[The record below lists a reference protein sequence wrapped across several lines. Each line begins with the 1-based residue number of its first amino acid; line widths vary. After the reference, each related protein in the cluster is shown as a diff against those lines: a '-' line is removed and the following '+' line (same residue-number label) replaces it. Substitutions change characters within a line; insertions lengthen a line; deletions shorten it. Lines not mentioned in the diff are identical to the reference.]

1 MLEVNNFNAIRISL
15 ASPEQIRSWSHGEVT
30 KPETINYRTLKP
42 ERDGLFCERIFGPT
56 KDWECYCGKYK
67 RVRYKGVICDKCGV
81 EVARSKVRRE
91 RMGHIQL
98 AAPVSHIWYVKGTP
112 SRLGLLLDVSP
123 RNLERVLY
131 FANYMVTDVD
141 QEAVKA
147 MLESLGKERDEQIK
161 LIEAEANSRIDGR
174 KASQQ
179 SESSNLTS
187 SAASRKT
194 QLDAELKER
203 LETLE
208 AEAADVRGRV
218 KGLLKQAA
226 PEEIAFHNRI
236 IARQDEML
244 NSDRLSELDEII
256 GQEREKIEHE
266 IQTLQSDTKAMA
278 EGEADQR
285 SYVYQQEV
293 EQILGKMNSDISAI
307 REGTENKIDDLEDLL
322 EKHLKKEYQLLTEN
336 RYRELRENY
345 GNLFKA
351 GMGAEAVYSIV
362 KDMEMDSMAS
372 ELRLKIQTESGQRR
386 KKSTKRLRVVEAFRK
401 SGNRPEWMIF
411 TILPVIPPDLRPMVQ
426 LDGGRFA
433 TSDLNDLYRRVIN
446 RNNRLQRLK
455 ELGAPEIIIRNEK
468 RMLQEAVDALIDN
481 GRRGRVVSG
490 SGKHK
495 LKSLSDMLK
504 GKQGRFR
511 QNLLGKR
518 VDYSGRS
525 VIVVGPDLRLHQC
538 GLPKKMALELF
549 KPFVMRRLVEKSY
562 AHNIKSAKRIV
573 ERVRPEVWDVL
584 EEVIKDYLVLLNR
597 APTLHRLGIQAFEAV
612 LIEGSAIQLHPLVC
626 KAYNADFDGDQMAVH
641 VPLSRKAQE
650 EARDRMLSV
659 YNLLRPSNGEPVITP
674 TQDIILGCYYL
685 TIERPG
691 AAGEGKM
698 FSSFQEA
705 LLAYETSQILAPTSV
720 ERTLHLQAPIRVL
733 VPEYLQEAVAERQRR
748 DNAAAAKNGQPEP
761 YPVINP
767 RVFTTTVGRVLFI
780 EQLPKVLAS
789 YYITEQNSW
798 VGSNRLGE
806 IIAECHRL
814 YGSAATAVVA
824 DRMKRL
830 GFKYSTKGGISI
842 GVSDVEIPH
851 KKYELLEDADKKVIQ
866 IERQYKRGLLTEA
879 ERYRQTIETWE
890 ETRALVSDEVKNSLN
905 PFGSLA
911 MMTTSGAKG
920 NIKQISQMSG
930 MRGLMADPSGR
941 VIELPIRSNFR
952 EGLTVQE
959 YFISTH
965 GARKGLADTAIRTAD
980 SGYLTRRLVDVAQD
994 VIIFTEDCETE
1005 QGIPLKEMDASEGGR
1020 VTESFE
1026 RRILGRIAA
1035 APISDPAT
1043 GEIICDRNEELDEVR
1058 SKAIAAAGIKE
1069 VYVRSPLSCMAQFG
1083 VCRYCYGRNLAK
1095 GKLVE
1100 IGEAVGIIAAQ
1111 SIGEPGT
1118 QLTMR
1123 TFHTGGV
1130 AGADITSGLPRVEEL
1145 FEARVP
1151 KAQAILSEIDG
1162 TVEILQEGDIRKLK
1176 VVSME
1181 YYTDQYEI
1189 PDNYEVLVREGD
1201 EVSDNTALA
1210 RSNVTDGDDVIAA
1223 RLNGR
1228 VSMNGNQLVIRHEER
1243 EERDYDVPHAAE
1255 LRVTPGQHVK
1265 AGEAL
1270 TLGSSNPQEILHI
1283 LGTEAVQRYLIDEV
1297 QRVYRS
1303 QGVNTNEKHMEITV
1317 RQMLRKVQIET
1328 QGDTD
1333 LLSGELVDRFA
1344 YEEINSRVLAEGGE
1358 PATAQTVLLGV
1369 TKAALKVDS
1378 FLSAASFQE
1387 TTRVLTE
1394 AAIQGMTDR
1403 LHGLKENVIIGKLIP
1418 AGSGIDHRSKK
1429 KSKVPLSELL
1439 DIDPD
1444 NAEQL
1449 AHLAE
1454 LEEEIDETPPQV
1466 PEILM
1471 HLPQGINTNGNLVLD
1486 GTAADLDDEVVEEE
1500 AVASDNG
1507 LEALLRAISGGA
1519 GATQSLQDAGDDD
1532 SDLDTDPAE
1541 EADSEDEDLEEV

>member
-1 MLEVNNFNAIRISL
+1 MLEVNDFNAIRISL
-15 ASPEQIRSWSHGEVT
+15 ASPEQIRAWSHGEVT

-112 SRLGLLLDVSP
+112 SRLGLLLDISP

-131 FANYMVTDVD
+131 FATYIVTEVD
-141 QEAVKA
+141 KDAIVA
-147 MLESLGKERDEQIK
+147 MIERIK
-161 LIEAEANSRIDGR
+161 LEGEEHIKQLEAGANERVGS
-174 KASQQ
+174 KQ
-179 SESSNLTS
+179 SELKGEITNLLG
-187 SAASRKT
+187 SATNTREKAQQELEKDLEQFDEEVGQMRA
-194 QLDAELKER
+194 QL
-203 LETLE
+203 
-208 AEAADVRGRV
+208 RGLRN
-218 KGLLKQAA
+218 QAT
-226 PEEIAFHNRI
+226 PEEIGFKSRI
-236 IARQDEML
+236 IARPSEMI
-244 NSDRLSELDEII
+244 NDDRLAEFDEIVADM
-256 GQEREKIEHE
+256 REEMM
-266 IQTLQSDTKAMA
+266 QRGARDVSGVQNAAYA
-278 EGEADQR
+278 EKDQR
-285 SYVYQQEV
+285 EYVHQQEM
-293 EQILGKMNSDISAI
+293 EQIQGKLNADVATA
-307 REGTENKIDDLEDLL
+307 RAELETKIDDLESL
-322 EKHLKKEYQLLTEN
+322 ERLQLLNEN
-336 RYRELRENY
+336 KYRELRENF
-345 GNLFKA
+345 GSVFKA

-362 KDMEMDSMAS
+362 KEMDMDKMAS
-372 ELRLKIQTESGQRR
+372 ELRADIQVQSGQKR
-386 KKSTKRLRVVEAFRK
+386 KKSTKRLRVIEAFRK

-411 TILPVIPPDLRPMVQ
+411 TVLPVIPPDLRPMVQ

-525 VIVVGPDLRLHQC
+525 VIVVGPDLKLHQC

-549 KPFVMRRLVEKSY
+549 KPFVMRRLVERGY

-573 ERVRPEVWDVL
+573 ERVKPEVWDVL

-641 VPLSRKAQE
+641 VPLSRAAQE

-674 TQDIILGCYYL
+674 SQDIVLGCYYL
-685 TIERPG
+685 TIARPDS
-691 AAGEGKM
+691 AGEGRL
-698 FSSFQEA
+698 FSSFEEA
-705 LLAYETSQILAPTSV
+705 LLAYETSQIMSPTSA
-720 ERTLHLQAPIRVL
+720 ERSLHIEALIRVQTPEHL
-733 VPEYLQEAVAERQRR
+733 VEAVSDRQKR
-748 DNAAAAKNGQPEP
+748 DNERAVAAAKAQAEKDGVEFDEAQVMLPTLRP
-761 YPVINP
+761 HG
-767 RVFTTTVGRVLFI
+767 RVYQTTVGRILFL
-780 EQLPKVLAS
+780 ETLPKKLQS
-789 YYITEQNSW
+789 YYIREYNDW
-798 VGSNRLGE
+798 VGAGRLGE
-806 IIAECHRL
+806 LIGECHRL

-824 DRMKRL
+824 DRLKKL

-842 GVSDVEIPH
+842 GVEDVEIPPE
-851 KKYELLEDADKKVIQ
+851 KEELLKEADVKVANIDK
-866 IERQYKRGLLTEA
+866 QYRRGLLTES
-879 ERYRQTIETWE
+879 ERYRQTINVWE
-890 ETRALVSDEVKNSLN
+890 ETRNKVSNAVSANLN
-905 PFGSLA
+905 RFGSLY

-920 NIKQISQMSG
+920 NIRQISQMSG
-930 MRGLMADPSGR
+930 MRGLMADPTGQ

-965 GARKGLADTAIRTAD
+965 GARKGLADTALRTAD
-980 SGYLTRRLVDVAQD
+980 SGYLTRRLVDVSQD
-994 VIIFTEDCETE
+994 VIVMTEDCETE
-1005 QGIPLKEMDASEGGR
+1005 QGIVLSETDANEGGR
-1020 VTESFE
+1020 VTEAFDK
-1026 RRILGRIAA
+1026 RILGRMAA
-1035 APISDPAT
+1035 SPITDPET
-1043 GEIICDRNEELDEVR
+1043 GELICDRNEELDEVR
-1058 SKAIAAAGIKE
+1058 SKKVVKAGVKQI
-1069 VYVRSPLSCMAQFG
+1069 YVRSALACQSQHG
-1083 VCRYCYGRNLAK
+1083 ICRYCYGRSLAM

-1130 AGADITSGLPRVEEL
+1130 AGSDITSGLPRVEEL

-1151 KAQAILSEIDG
+1151 KIQAILSETDG
-1162 TVEILQEGDIRKLK
+1162 VVELHEENGIRKLK
-1176 VVSME
+1176 IISTE
-1181 YYTDQYEI
+1181 YYNDSYDI
-1189 PDNYEVLVREGD
+1189 PANYELAVRDGD
-1201 EVSDNTALA
+1201 EVGENTTLA
-1210 RSNVTDGDDVIAA
+1210 RSNMTDSDEIVASRLSGRISVSSDRQIVIH
-1223 RLNGR
+1223 
-1228 VSMNGNQLVIRHEER
+1228 HEER
-1243 EERDYDVPHAAE
+1243 EDRDYDVPHAVE
-1255 LRVTPGQHVK
+1255 LKMQPGQTVK
-1265 AGEAL
+1265 AGDPL
-1270 TLGSSNPQEILHI
+1270 TSGSSNPQEILHI

-1303 QGVNTNEKHMEITV
+1303 QGVNTNEKHMEVII
-1317 RQMLRKVQIET
+1317 RQMLRKVQIDS

-1333 LLSGELVDRFA
+1333 LLTGELVDRFA
-1344 YEEINSRVLAEGGE
+1344 YEEINAKVLAEGGE

-1394 AAIQGMTDR
+1394 AAIQGSIDR

-1418 AGSGIDHRSKK
+1418 AGSGISTYRPKK

-1439 DIDPD
+1439 DVDPD
-1444 NAEQL
+1444 DEVALARVRRLEEEYVDEPVADLLPEVRQQLEQQAIAAQGLTALVTEPNEEFEDFEAEPEM
-1449 AHLAE
+1449 E
-1454 LEEEIDETPPQV
+1454 LEEEE
-1466 PEILM
+1466 L
-1471 HLPQGINTNGNLVLD
+1471 
-1486 GTAADLDDEVVEEE
+1486 EV
-1500 AVASDNG
+1500 
-1507 LEALLRAISGGA
+1507 GA
-1519 GATQSLQDAGDDD
+1519 
-1532 SDLDTDPAE
+1532 E
-1541 EADSEDEDLEEV
+1541 

>member
-15 ASPEQIRSWSHGEVT
+15 ASPEQIRAWSHGEVT

-98 AAPVSHIWYVKGTP
+98 AAPVSHIWFVKGTP
-112 SRLGLLLDVSP
+112 SRLGLLLDISP

-131 FANYMVTDVD
+131 FATYIVTEIDN
-141 QEAVKA
+141 EAIKRLNEQ
-147 MLESLGKERDEQIK
+147 LEAERDAKIK
-161 LIEAEANSRIDGR
+161 QLEAEANSKIDDKRRTLAGDV
-174 KASQQ
+174 
-179 SESSNLTS
+179 SNLRQ
-187 SAASRKT
+187 SADSRKG
-194 QLDAELKER
+194 QLDDELAQR
-203 LETLE
+203 LSEFD
-208 AEAADVRGRV
+208 AEADEFRAGI
-218 KGLLKQAA
+218 LKLRNQAA
-226 PEEIAFHNRI
+226 PEEIAFRNQM
-236 IARQDEML
+236 IARQDEMI
-244 NSDRLSELDEII
+244 NDNRLAELDEII
-256 GQEREKIEHE
+256 SNEREKIERE
-266 IQTLQSDTKAMA
+266 IRTQQDNTQALV
-278 EGEADQR
+278 EGERDQLQ
-285 SYVYQQEV
+285 YVRQQEIDQV
-293 EQILGKMNSDISAI
+293 VGKLNADIAAI
-307 REGTENKIDDLEDLL
+307 RSEYENKVEDLESIHRL
-322 EKHLKKEYQLLTEN
+322 QLLNEN
-336 RYRELRENY
+336 KYRELRENY
-345 GNLFKA
+345 GNVFKA
-351 GMGAEAVYSIV
+351 GMGAEAVYQIV
-362 KDMEMDSMAS
+362 KEMDLDKMAS
-372 ELRLKIQTESGQRR
+372 ELRQEIQVLSGQR
-386 KKSTKRLRVVEAFRK
+386 KKKATKRLRVVEAFRK

-549 KPFVMRRLVEKSY
+549 KPFVMRRLVERGY

-573 ERVRPEVWDVL
+573 ERVKPEVWDVL

-650 EARDRMLSV
+650 EARERMLSV
-659 YNLLRPSNGEPVITP
+659 YNLLRPSNGLPVVTP
-674 TQDIILGCYYL
+674 HQDIILGCYYL
-685 TIERPG
+685 TIARPG
-691 AAGEGKM
+691 AAGEGKL
-698 FSSFQEA
+698 FSTFEEA
-705 LLAYETSQILAPTSV
+705 LLAYETGVIHSPNSQ
-720 ERTLHLQAPIRVL
+720 ERPLHIEAIIRVGT
-733 VPEYLQEAVAERQRR
+733 PEHLIEAVKNRQEQM
-748 DNAAAAKNGQPEP
+748 NAQARKKNEPEP
-761 YPVINP
+761 YPNP
-767 RVFTTTVGRVLFI
+767 NGRVFDTTVGRILFL
-780 EQLPKVLAS
+780 ESLPKKLQEFYVK
-789 YYITEQNSW
+789 EVNDW
-798 VGSNRLGE
+798 VGSGRLDDIMGE
-806 IIAECHRL
+806 CYRL
-814 YGSAATAVVA
+814 YGPVPTAVVA
-824 DRMKRL
+824 DRLKRL
-830 GFKYSTKGGISI
+830 GFKYSTRGGISI
-842 GVSDVEIPH
+842 GVEDVEIPPN
-851 KKYELLEDADKKVIQ
+851 KDELLAEADKRVEV
-866 IERQYKRGLLTEA
+866 IERQFKRGLLTEN
-879 ERYRQTIETWE
+879 ERYKQVIRVWDETKDRV
-890 ETRALVSDEVKNSLN
+890 TNAVKDHLN
-905 PFGSLA
+905 PFGSLY

-920 NIKQISQMSG
+920 NIRQISQMSG
-930 MRGLMADPSGR
+930 MRGLMADPTGKT
-941 VIELPIRSNFR
+941 IEIPVRSNFR
-952 EGLTVQE
+952 EGLSVME
-959 YFISTH
+959 YFITTH
-965 GARKGLADTAIRTAD
+965 GARKGLADTALRTAD

-994 VIIFTEDCETE
+994 VIVSSLDCGSE
-1005 QGIPLKEMDASEGGR
+1005 QGIVLSETDATDSGR
-1020 VTESFE
+1020 ITERFE
-1026 RRILGRIAA
+1026 RRILGRMAA
-1035 APISDPAT
+1035 ADIVDSE
-1043 GEIICDRNEELDEVR
+1043 GNLIVERNHELDEEVVR
-1058 SKAIAAAGIKE
+1058 HIARTGIKQ
-1069 VYVRSPLSCMAQFG
+1069 VYVRSPLACQSEFG
-1083 VCRYCYGRNLAK
+1083 VCQMCYGRNLAN

-1100 IGEAVGIIAAQ
+1100 QGEAVGIIAAQ

-1130 AGADITSGLPRVEEL
+1130 AGSDITSGLPRVEEL

-1151 KAQAILSEIDG
+1151 KSQSILSEIDG
-1162 TVEILQEGDIRKLK
+1162 TVEIYQEEAIRKLK
-1176 VVSME
+1176 VVSVD
-1181 YYTDQYEI
+1181 YYTEQHDI
-1189 PDNYEVLVREGD
+1189 PATYMLEVQEGQ
-1201 EVSDNTALA
+1201 EVQDGAVLA
-1210 RSNVTDGDDVIAA
+1210 RSNLQGDETVIAA
-1223 RLNGR
+1223 RLTGKVLMPEPGR
-1228 VSMNGNQLVIRHEER
+1228 IIVRY
-1243 EERDYDVPHAAE
+1243 EERDEREYEVPHAAE
-1255 LRVTPGQHVK
+1255 LLVQTGDKVR
-1265 AGEAL
+1265 AGDAL
-1270 TLGSSNPQEILHI
+1270 TGGSKNPQEILHI

-1317 RQMLRKVQIET
+1317 RQMLRKVQVET
-1328 QGDTD
+1328 PGDTD
-1333 LLSGELVDRFA
+1333 LLPGELIDRFA

-1369 TKAALKVDS
+1369 TKAALKTDS

-1394 AAIQGMTDR
+1394 AAINGSIDR
-1403 LHGLKENVIIGKLIP
+1403 LRGLKENVIIGKLIP
-1418 AGSGIDHRSKK
+1418 AGSGVRHKPKK
-1429 KSKVPLSELL
+1429 KTKVPLSQLL

-1444 NAEQL
+1444 NSDDLLRL
-1449 AHLAE
+1449 AS
-1454 LEEEIDETPPQV
+1454 LEEEIEDMPEQK

-1471 HLPQGINTNGNLVLD
+1471 QLPQVAIVPE
-1486 GTAADLDDEVVEEE
+1486 ADREEQEIELERLMSKASAIATRNILEEDDEDE
-1500 AVASDNG
+1500 G
-1507 LEALLRAISGGA
+1507 
-1519 GATQSLQDAGDDD
+1519 
-1532 SDLDTDPAE
+1532 
-1541 EADSEDEDLEEV
+1541 EDEDGYGFSEDGFEDEDGEGEEEE